1 MKKICVIGLGYV
13 GLPLAVAL
21 SKHYSVVGFDINQE
35 RIQELQKGYDRTAE
49 IDESTLKT
57 TALHVTD
64 NVQEIENQEIYIVT
78 VPTPITKDNKPDLM
92 PLEKSCETLGKV
104 IQKGSIIVFEST
116 VYPGVTEDICG
127 PLLAKISGL
136 TQGQDFFLGYSPER
150 INPGDKVHTVD
161 KITKVVAGET
171 PGVTQLLAE
180 IYGTMNNNNIFQ
192 AASIKTAEAAKVIE
206 NAQRDINI
214 AFINEVAS
222 IFNQVG
228 VSVYDVLD
236 AAKTKWN
243 FLPFEPGLVGGHCIG
258 VDPYYLAHLSKE
270 VGHEPEV
277 ILSGRETNES
287 MAAFIAERLAKIA
300 GADKKRLLIL
310 GLTFKENVPDL
321 RNTKV
326 IDLMDE
332 LKKQGFDISVH
343 DPYAD
348 PAEAQKF
355 YDIELL
361 TSLDGL
367 EPYDMILGAVPH
379 KEYRA
384 LSQDQLQ
391 RLTTDQ
397 GCVADLKAMWRN
409 LTLEG
414 QRKYWSL

>member
-1 MKKICVIGLGYV
+1 MKKICVVGLGYV

-35 RIQELQKGYDRTAE
+35 RTQELKRGYDRTAE

-64 NVQEIENQEIYIVT
+64 KAQEIENQDIYIVT
-78 VPTPITKDNKPDLM
+78 VPTPINQDNKPDLT

-127 PLLAKISGL
+127 PLLAKFSGL

-171 PGVTQLLAE
+171 PGVTQLLTE

-222 IFNQVG
+222 IFNKVG
-228 VSVYDVLD
+228 VSVYDVLE

-243 FLPFEPGLVGGHCIG
+243 FLSFEPGLVGGHCIG

-287 MAAFIAERLAKIA
+287 MAAFIAERLSGIA
-300 GADKKRLLIL
+300 STDKKRLLIL

-326 IDLMDE
+326 VDLMDE
-332 LKKQGFDISVH
+332 LKKKGFEISVH

-348 PAEAQKF
+348 PIEAQKF
-355 YDIELL
+355 YGLELL

-391 RLTTDQ
+391 GLTTDQ
-397 GCVADLKAMWRN
+397 GCIADLKAMWRN

-414 QRKYWSL
+414 QRQYWSL

>member
-1 MKKICVIGLGYV
+1 MKKICVVGLGYV

-21 SKHYSVVGFDINQE
+21 SKYYSVVGFDINQE
-35 RIQELQKGYDRTAE
+35 RIEELKKGYDRTAE

-64 NVQEIENQEIYIVT
+64 DAKEIENQEIYIVT
-78 VPTPITKDNKPDLM
+78 VPTPITKVKKPDLT
-92 PLEKSCETLGKV
+92 PLEKACEALGKV
-104 IQKGSIIVFEST
+104 IQKGSIVVFEST

-127 PLLAKISGL
+127 PLLAKVSGL

-214 AFINEVAS
+214 AFVNEIAS
-222 IFNQVG
+222 IFNKVG

-287 MAAFIAERLAKIA
+287 MAAFIAERLAGVASK
-300 GADKKRLLIL
+300 DKKRLLIL

-326 IDLMDE
+326 VDLMDE
-332 LKKQGFDISVH
+332 LKKQGFEISVH

-355 YDIELL
+355 YGIELL

-391 RLTTDQ
+391 RLTTDE
-397 GCVADLKAMWRN
+397 GCIADLKAMWRN